1 MRVLMRILY
10 PYNKPK
16 IISCIWHVPPF
27 HIAIFDDLAYNVIR
41 ISGKCD
47 RYREETMNTSHISGF
62 NERQTMQSL
71 DFEIY
76 HYDDASPCNVT
87 LHHHDFFEIYYLLG
101 GSMDYIVEGN
111 RFTLMPGDLL
121 LISPLDLHRPDP
133 REQQNFERI
142 VLWISMPYLALLT
155 EVFPGMMTTLLSR
168 TATGRQFSLTRR
180 ERACLEVL
188 LFSLLEERSDALP
201 DSQAMCRALLTC
213 LLIHL
218 HRRLMALPDRQ
229 PAPAIASRSRRTR
242 TTPPLPSPLF
252 AVFEFIDTNLCEDLS
267 LNRLAERFF
276 QDANTLSRR
285 FKREVGITIGEY
297 IRKKRLALAR
307 VKIAQGMSATQ
318 AGATSG
324 FSDYSSFFRAFKS
337 EYGINPRE
345 FAARF
350 K

>member
-1 MRVLMRILY
+1 MRVRIRILY
-10 PYNKPK
+10 TYDNPK
-16 IISCIWHVPPF
+16 IMSCIWHVSPLY
-27 HIAIFDDLAYNVIR
+27 IAFFDNLAYNR
-41 ISGKCD
+41 IIIPGKCD
-47 RYREETMNTSHISGF
+47 RYREAMMNTSHISGF

-111 RFTLMPGDLL
+111 RFTMMPGDLL

-133 REQQNFERI
+133 HEQQNFERI

-155 EVFPGMMTTLLSR
+155 ESFPGMMTTLLSR
-168 TATGRQFSLTRR
+168 TAAGRQFSLSHMD
-180 ERACLEVL
+180 RACLETL
-188 LFSLLEERSDALP
+188 LSAILEERSVTRP

-213 LLIHL
+213 LLIQL
-218 HRRLMALPDRQ
+218 QRRLMALPDQ
-229 PAPAIASRSRRTR
+229 QTAPAHASRTRRGATS
-242 TTPPLPSPLF
+242 PLPSPLF
-252 AVFEFIDTNLCEDLS
+252 SVFEFIDANLCEDLS

-337 EYGINPRE
+337 EYGVTPRE